1 MYAFPTALH
10 GQNDPEGTK
19 DHRHATD
26 PSLFVIVLTFWLN
39 SEGAKQC
46 IHSAYK
52 VSAIWWD
59 KWTMHCGLCG
69 TAITSPLSPS
79 VFYIHYV
86 LLFPMK
92 LVAYSSAVWQIR
104 CAVKWSMTES
114 SGRLDPLQSYP
125 AITIPSFLWGNTQGR
140 ERKLDQI
147 FYWRKELD
155 WQGKEM
161 KQSFFP
167 FFPPHFCQS
176 IALKAFCLGIECSF

>member
-1 MYAFPTALH
+1 MYPGCMHSVSNLMGQMNNAL
-10 GQNDPEGTK
+10 
-19 DHRHATD
+19 
-26 PSLFVIVLTFWLN
+26 WLVRYGN
-39 SEGAKQC
+39 C
-46 IHSAYK
+46 
-52 VSAIWWD
+52 
-59 KWTMHCGLCG
+59 L
-69 TAITSPLSPS
+69 SPSPS

-147 FYWRKELD
+147 LVKKALE

-161 KQSFFP
+161 KQSIF
-167 FFPPHFCQS
+167 HLCQS
-176 IALKAFCLGIECSF
+176 ISRFVSESNVMQIFRPWMPNT

>member
-1 MYAFPTALH
+1 MYPGCMHSVSNLMGQMNNAL
-10 GQNDPEGTK
+10 
-19 DHRHATD
+19 
-26 PSLFVIVLTFWLN
+26 WLVRYGN
-39 SEGAKQC
+39 C
-46 IHSAYK
+46 
-52 VSAIWWD
+52 
-59 KWTMHCGLCG
+59 L
-69 TAITSPLSPS
+69 SPSPS

-147 FYWRKELD
+147 LVKKAPE

-161 KQSFFP
+161 KQSIF
-167 FFPPHFCQS
+167 HLCQS
-176 IALKAFCLGIECSF
+176 ISRFVSESNVMQIFQHMLRVRSGCTAGCRSQVDWSIVINGFTAFCHHFQFALCNLWI